1 MIPSKVIERIDEHL
15 VKAETKH
22 PVFCNALIP
31 KRLRGN
37 HFKKSVKEAR
47 KLCDLTGSAYD
58 VINEELNEIFEA
70 VERGNIDSAREEIYD
85 SIATLLR
92 LDKSLEE
99 MPKNGLL
106 SREL

>member
-1 MIPSKVIERIDEHL
+1 MIPKKVIDCIDEHL

-31 KRLRGN
+31 KRLKGN

-70 VERGNIDSAREEIYD
+70 VESDKIGSAREEIYD
-85 SIATLLR
+85 TIATLLR
-92 LDKSLEE
+92 LDKAIEE
-99 MPKNGLL
+99 SPKNGLL

>member
-1 MIPSKVIERIDEHL
+1 MIPKMVIDCIDEHL

-31 KRLRGN
+31 KRLKGN

-70 VERGNIDSAREEIYD
+70 VESGKIDSAREEIYD
-85 SIATLLR
+85 LTRPLR
-92 LDKSLEE
+92 VCLKTGCFQGNFE
-99 MPKNGLL
+99 GA
-106 SREL
+106 

>member
-1 MIPSKVIERIDEHL
+1 MIPKAVIDFIDEHL
-15 VKAETKH
+15 VKAEKKH

-31 KRLRGN
+31 KRLKGN

-47 KLCDLTGSAYD
+47 KLCELTGSADD

-70 VERGNIDSAREEIYD
+70 VESGKIGAAREEIYD
-85 SIATLLR
+85 TIATLLR

>member
-1 MIPSKVIERIDEHL
+1 MIPKKVIDCIDEHL

-31 KRLRGN
+31 KRLKGN

-58 VINEELNEIFEA
+58 VINEKLNEIFEA
-70 VERGNIDSAREEIYD
+70 VESDMIDSAREEIYD
-85 SIATLLR
+85 TIATLLR
-92 LDKSLEE
+92 LDKVIEGI
-99 MPKNGLL
+99 PTPY
-106 SREL
+106 

>member
-1 MIPSKVIERIDEHL
+1 MIPKKVIDCIDEHL
-15 VKAETKH
+15 VQAETKH

-31 KRLRGN
+31 KRLKGN

-70 VERGNIDSAREEIYD
+70 VESGKIGSARKEIYD
-85 SIATLLR
+85 TIATLLR
-92 LDKSLEE
+92 LDKALEGL
-99 MPKNGLL
+99 PKNGLL

>member
-70 VERGNIDSAREEIYD
+70 VESDRIDSAREEIYD
-85 SIATLLR
+85 TIATLLR
-92 LDKSLEE
+92 LDKAIEGI
-99 MPKNGLL
+99 PKNGLL

>member
-1 MIPSKVIERIDEHL
+1 MIHKKVIDNIDEHL

-22 PVFCNALIP
+22 PVFCNAIIP
-31 KRLRGN
+31 KRLKGN

-70 VERGNIDSAREEIYD
+70 VESDRIGSAREEIYD
-85 SIATLLR
+85 TIATLLR
-92 LDKSLEE
+92 LDKALEGI
-99 MPKNGLL
+99 PKNGLL

>member
-58 VINEELNEIFEA
+58 VINEELNEVFEA
-70 VERGNIDSAREEIYD
+70 VESGKIDSAREEIYD

>member
-1 MIPSKVIERIDEHL
+1 MIPKKVIDCIDEHL

-22 PVFCNALIP
+22 PVFCYALIP
-31 KRLRGN
+31 KRLKGN

-47 KLCDLTGSAYD
+47 KLCELTGSAYD

-70 VERGNIDSAREEIYD
+70 IESGKIDSARKEIYD

-92 LDKSLEE
+92 LDKALEKS
-99 MPKNGLL
+99 PKNGLL

>member
-58 VINEELNEIFEA
+58 VINEELNEVFEA

-92 LDKSLEE
+92 LDKALEE
-99 MPKNGLL
+99 KPKNGLL

>member
-37 HFKKSVKEAR
+37 HFKKSVKGAR

-58 VINEELNEIFEA
+58 VINEELNEVFEA

-92 LDKSLEE
+92 LDKYLEE

>member
-1 MIPSKVIERIDEHL
+1 MIPKKVIDCIDEHL

-31 KRLRGN
+31 KRLKGN

-70 VERGNIDSAREEIYD
+70 VESDKIGFAREEIYD
-85 SIATLLR
+85 TIATLLR
-92 LDKSLEE
+92 LDKAIEE
-99 MPKNGLL
+99 SPKNGLL

>member
-1 MIPSKVIERIDEHL
+1 MIPKMVIDCIDEHL

-31 KRLRGN
+31 KRLKGN

-70 VERGNIDSAREEIYD
+70 VESGKVDSAREEIYD

-92 LDKSLEE
+92 LDKALEG
-99 MPKNGLL
+99 MPNNGLL

>member
-1 MIPSKVIERIDEHL
+1 MIPKKVIDCIDEHL

-31 KRLRGN
+31 KRLKGN
-37 HFKKSVKEAR
+37 HFKKSVKEAI

-70 VERGNIDSAREEIYD
+70 IESDKIDSARAEIYD
-85 SIATLLR
+85 TIATLLR
-92 LDKSLEE
+92 LDKAIEE
-99 MPKNGLL
+99 SPKNGLL

>member
-58 VINEELNEIFEA
+58 VINEELNEVFEA

>member
-1 MIPSKVIERIDEHL
+1 MIPKKVIDCIDEHL

-22 PVFCNALIP
+22 PVFCNAL
-31 KRLRGN
+31 N

-70 VERGNIDSAREEIYD
+70 VESGKVDSAREEIYD

-92 LDKSLEE
+92 LDKALEG

>member
-1 MIPSKVIERIDEHL
+1 MIPKKVIDCIDEHL

-31 KRLRGN
+31 KRLKGN

-58 VINEELNEIFEA
+58 VINEELNKIFES
-70 VERGNIDSAREEIYD
+70 VESDKIGSAREEIYD
-85 SIATLLR
+85 TIATLLR
-92 LDKSLEE
+92 LDKAIEGI
-99 MPKNGLL
+99 PKNGLL

>member
-22 PVFCNALIP
+22 PVFCYALIP
-31 KRLRGN
+31 KRLKGN

-47 KLCDLTGSAYD
+47 KLCNLTGSAYD

-70 VERGNIDSAREEIYD
+70 VESGKIDSARKEIYD
-85 SIATLLR
+85 TIATLLR
-92 LDKSLEE
+92 LDKALEE
-99 MPKNGLL
+99 SPKNRLL